1 MTRLLHY
8 VRDTLPRIA
17 QLDRRLDEI
26 KINQGLL
33 LGEMHRDKW
42 ANSLYDYEF
51 KVFSQWGED
60 GIIQHLTRHLP
71 IRNRTFIEFGVE
83 DFFESN
89 CRFLMMKDLWG
100 GFVIDGSPAN
110 IERLRSSY
118 FYWRY
123 GLEAKASFVTRENVC
138 SLLEESGFDKE
149 VGILS
154 VDVDGVDYHLLE
166 ALSGWRAAIV
176 IVEYNSL
183 YGPKHRVTVP
193 YDATFQR
200 TRAHWS
206 NLYWGASL
214 PAFDALLSGR
224 GYALVGVNS
233 VGSNAF
239 FVRRE
244 LLNERVREVGVA
256 ECFRDSVFRESRDEQ
271 GQLLMRTARDAAP
284 LIGALPLIDL
294 DSGQSVEVASILERD

>member
-1 MTRLLHY
+1 MKKTISRARDALYRLLN
-8 VRDTLPRIA
+8 
-17 QLDRRLDEI
+17 LDRRLDEV
-26 KINQGLL
+26 KINQGLIL
-33 LGEMHRDKW
+33 CEMHRDKR
-42 ANSLYDYEF
+42 AASLSDYEF

-60 GIIQHLTRHLP
+60 GIIQHLTRHLN

-89 CRFLMMKDLWG
+89 CRFLLMKDVWNGL
-100 GFVIDGSPAN
+100 VIDGSPSN

-123 GLEAKASFVTRENVC
+123 PLQSIASFITRDNVAA
-138 SLLEESGFDKE
+138 LLAQSGFDKE

-166 ALSGWRAAIV
+166 ALGDWRASIV

-183 YGPKHRVTVP
+183 FGNERRVSVP
-193 YDATFQR
+193 YDAAFQR
-200 TRAHWS
+200 SRAHPS
-206 NLYWGASL
+206 NVYYGANL
-214 PAFDALLSGR
+214 AAFDALLRSR

-239 FVRRE
+239 FVRRD
-244 LLNERVREVGVA
+244 LLNERVPEVSMADCYRES
-256 ECFRDSVFRESRDEQ
+256 CFRE
-271 GQLLMRTARDAAP
+271 ARDADGRLTFRSAGQ
-284 LIGALPLIDL
+284 LRAVLGHLPVVD
-294 DSGQSVEVASILERD
+294 VASGATLRIADLWSDA